1 MMDECFAKFP
11 SAILEGNFIQNYIN
25 GKQNFEKGRALVAC
39 GFVHQVKVEKKEK
52 VWIGTGYVHAQ
63 MAANKWYL
71 VSSHFD
77 ELSLLETKCV
87 CLAGK
92 NTHNKCKHISAL
104 LHAIYLIMIRP
115 TIPPKYISDRWNK
128 VKRFYDP
135 GSDLHQRIKVDL
147 TYQQI
152 LLGFDL
158 PPPRHHT
165 GAKAKLIDKAP
176 KTQQEKTKE
185 KKEKEQEKIEKEVK
199 KRVAIEVAKDKR
211 QREEVMCVS
220 QSGSVQDAQ
229 DAVCV
234 SQSGS
239 VQGAMCVSQSGSVQG
254 AICVSQSGSVQD
266 AVCVSQRVSSRS
278 MKQKRKQAIWN
289 ADIPKYKTK
298 RAKVEYPPEIA
309 VLCESEREN
318 WRLTQIYQNNKK

>member
-1 MMDECFAKFP
+1 
-11 SAILEGNFIQNYIN
+11 
-25 GKQNFEKGRALVAC
+25 
-39 GFVHQVKVEKKEK
+39 
-52 VWIGTGYVHAQ
+52 
-63 MAANKWYL
+63 
-71 VSSHFD
+71 
-77 ELSLLETKCV
+77 
-87 CLAGK
+87 
-92 NTHNKCKHISAL
+92 
-104 LHAIYLIMIRP
+104 
-115 TIPPKYISDRWNK
+115 
-128 VKRFYDP
+128 
-135 GSDLHQRIKVDL
+135 
-147 TYQQI
+147 
-152 LLGFDL
+152 
-158 PPPRHHT
+158 
-165 GAKAKLIDKAP
+165 
-176 KTQQEKTKE
+176 
-185 KKEKEQEKIEKEVK
+185 VK

-239 VQGAMCVSQSGSVQG
+239 VLDAVCVSQSGSGQDAVCVSQSGSVLDVV
-254 AICVSQSGSVQD
+254 CVSQSGSVQD

>member
-1 MMDECFAKFP
+1 
-11 SAILEGNFIQNYIN
+11 
-25 GKQNFEKGRALVAC
+25 
-39 GFVHQVKVEKKEK
+39 
-52 VWIGTGYVHAQ
+52 
-63 MAANKWYL
+63 
-71 VSSHFD
+71 
-77 ELSLLETKCV
+77 
-87 CLAGK
+87 
-92 NTHNKCKHISAL
+92 
-104 LHAIYLIMIRP
+104 
-115 TIPPKYISDRWNK
+115 
-128 VKRFYDP
+128 
-135 GSDLHQRIKVDL
+135 
-147 TYQQI
+147 
-152 LLGFDL
+152 
-158 PPPRHHT
+158 
-165 GAKAKLIDKAP
+165 
-176 KTQQEKTKE
+176 
-185 KKEKEQEKIEKEVK
+185 VK

-239 VQGAMCVSQSGSVQG
+239 VLDAVCVSQSGSGQDAVCVSQSGSVLDVVCVSQSGSVQG